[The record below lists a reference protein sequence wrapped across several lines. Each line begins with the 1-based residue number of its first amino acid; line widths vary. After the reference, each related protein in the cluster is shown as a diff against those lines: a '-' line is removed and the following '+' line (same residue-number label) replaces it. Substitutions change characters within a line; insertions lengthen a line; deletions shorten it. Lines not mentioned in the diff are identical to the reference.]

1 LDGNGAV
8 IVTGATGFVG
18 RYLVDHLVNA
28 GEEVIATGRSR
39 KYDTFFEDL
48 GVPFLPLDVSNP
60 DSYAVLPQGPVKAF
74 IHLAALIP
82 AAAHDV
88 KSDVFLR
95 TNTLGTFYALEYCR
109 QNGIRKFL
117 YTTTVSEGMQ
127 HMDMPIREEMGRR
140 YALTGDYA
148 SYVISKVA
156 AADYVEHYSQEYGIQ
171 GIILR
176 LTGLLGYGRQEGFW
190 ADGVFHP
197 NAFELFYRRAK
208 AGQPLEIW
216 GAHRARRDSL
226 YVKDAVR
233 AIHLAINSD
242 HARGLYLIGSGIGRT
257 NEEEAL
263 TFVRVFGTPDRPVS
277 VVYQPEKAEK
287 AKDYYFDIGKA
298 KREFGWEPVFD
309 YARTLVDY
317 DAEVHSGRFKRQAG
331 GPNSGGHVSPERS
344 QQICPPNLDE

>member
-1 LDGNGAV
+1 LEATDPI

-18 RYLVDHLVNA
+18 RYLVDYLAKA
-28 GEEVIATGRSR
+28 GEKVIATGRSR
-39 KYDTFFEDL
+39 KYDAFFDDL
-48 GVPFLPLDVSNP
+48 GVPFLPLDITNP
-60 DSYAVLPQGPVKAF
+60 DSFAELPAGPVKAF
-74 IHLAALIP
+74 VHLAAVIP
-82 AAAHDV
+82 AAVKDV
-88 KSDVFLR
+88 KSDIFLK

-109 QNGIRKFL
+109 RNGIQKFL
-117 YTTTVSEGMQ
+117 YTTTLYEGMG
-127 HMDMPIREEMGRR
+127 HEKMPISEEMGRN
-140 YALTGDYA
+140 YTLAGDHA
-148 SYVISKVA
+148 SYVISKIA

-197 NAFELFYRRAK
+197 SAFELFYKRAK
-208 AGQPLEIW
+208 TGEPLEIW
-216 GAHRARRDSL
+216 GAHKALRDSL

-233 AIHLAINSD
+233 AMHMAVGSD
-242 HARGLYLIGSGIGRT
+242 RARGLYVIGSGRGRT

-263 TFVRVFGTPDRPVS
+263 TFARVFGTEDRPVS
-277 VVYQPEKAEK
+277 VIYVPEKAEK

-317 DAEVHSGRFKRQAG
+317 DSEVQSGRFKT
-331 GPNSGGHVSPERS
+331 
-344 QQICPPNLDE
+344 